1 VNAFLILRATG
12 DQLDKAKLR
21 RLVAK
26 REVSQVWKRLRS
38 FDRRYQKTDPTPE
51 ELAEWAEANES

>member
-1 VNAFLILRATG
+1 MNAFLILRATG

-38 FDRRYQKTDPTPE
+38 FDRRHQKTDPTPE